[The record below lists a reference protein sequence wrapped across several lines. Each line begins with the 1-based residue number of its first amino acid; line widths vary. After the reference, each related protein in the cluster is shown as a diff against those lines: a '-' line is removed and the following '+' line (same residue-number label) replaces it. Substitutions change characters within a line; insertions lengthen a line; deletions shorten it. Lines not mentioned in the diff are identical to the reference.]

1 MREDA
6 NGREEGHADE
16 GEEEDDVLAEDGS
29 LHEGAVRPLVG
40 EQGEGGKEGEDCGEE
55 KAVPA
60 SDILLSF
67 VEEEAGDDCV
77 QDDDAN
83 RPDCVVAQ
91 ESAGEG
97 KGRGPEEHVGEEVE
111 GGCLEGVDEGR
122 RWTFQWTAG
131 HPPVDTS
138 LGDRE
143 QAECNAT
150 IIQCDT
156 TIIQEQ
162 VSRVFARALHNLS
175 EDPCKEKPQGNRKDS
190 IFSCLNNL
198 SVAHSIAHG

>member
-55 KAVPA
+55 EAVPA
-60 SDILLSF
+60 SDVLLSL
-67 VEEEAGDDCV
+67 VEEEAGDECM

-91 ESAGEG
+91 EPAGEG

-111 GGCLEGVDEGR
+111 GGRLEGVDEGR
-122 RWTFQWTAG
+122 RWAFQWTSG

-143 QAECNAT
+143 QAEC
-150 IIQCDT
+150 DT
-156 TIIQEQ
+156 TKVQDK
-162 VSRVFARALHNLS
+162 VNRVFARALHNLS
-175 EDPCKEKPQGNRKDS
+175 EDPCKEKPQ
-190 IFSCLNNL
+190 
-198 SVAHSIAHG
+198 